1 MIWDE
6 LTSAGLAKLDRNIP
20 VILTLTATE
29 QHGAH
34 LPLATDRLIGE
45 HFVHALNA
53 VSNDTVL
60 ILPAVSIG
68 CSDHHMDFPGT
79 LSLSHAT
86 FLSVVKE
93 TVRSVLAH
101 GFHKIIL
108 FNSHGGNQ
116 GIMNVAFEQ
125 LGYENPGA
133 HIVAAT
139 WWTLAKGCLKE
150 ISDTGPGGTG
160 HACEFETSLM
170 MVIGDN
176 LIDKSAIQDRANVP
190 AFKWA
195 EGDML
200 QGGTASYYRRIKSMA
215 PNGVYGEP
223 RAASVEKGRQITTCV
238 VNSLKQVVTD
248 LYNIKISEKK

>member
-6 LTSAGLAKLDRNIP
+6 LTSAALAKLDKNIP
-20 VILTLTATE
+20 VILTLAATE

-53 VSNDTVL
+53 VSNDMVL

-86 FLSVVKE
+86 FLAVVKE
-93 TVRSVLAH
+93 TVRSVISH
-101 GFHKIIL
+101 GFSKIIL

-125 LGYENPGA
+125 IGYENPDA

-139 WWTLAKGCLKE
+139 WWTAAKDCLKG
-150 ISDTGPGGTG
+150 ISETGPGGTG

-170 MVIGDN
+170 MVIADN
-176 LIDKSAIQDRANVP
+176 LIDKSGIQARANVP

-200 QGGTASYYRRIKSMA
+200 QGGAASYYRRMKAMT

-223 RAASVEKGRQITTCV
+223 QAASAEKGRQITTCV

-248 LYNIKISEKK
+248 LYKTGEKK

>member
-45 HFVHALNA
+45 HFTKELNA
-53 VSNDTVL
+53 VLNDIVL
-60 ILPAVSIG
+60 ILPALRIG
-68 CSDHHMDFPGT
+68 CSDHHMAFPGT

-86 FLSVVKE
+86 FLSVIKE
-93 TVRSVLAH
+93 TVRSVLSH
-101 GFHKIIL
+101 GFYKIVL

-116 GIMNVAFEQ
+116 GIMNVALEQ
-125 LGYENPGA
+125 LGYENPQA

-139 WWTLAKGCLKE
+139 WWALAKDGLKE
-150 ISDTGPGGTG
+150 ITDTGPGGTG

-170 MVIGDN
+170 MLIGGN
-176 LIDKSAIQDRANVP
+176 MIDKAGVQGKANVP
-190 AFKWA
+190 SFKWA
-195 EGDML
+195 EGDMV
-200 QGGTASYYRRIKSMA
+200 QGASAYYYRPIQSMT

-223 RAASVEKGRQITTCV
+223 RAASVEKGRQITDCV
-238 VNSLKQVVTD
+238 VHSLKQVLTD
-248 LYNIKISEKK
+248 LYEAEINGKK